1 MLLRPPRSTRT
12 DTLFPYTTL
21 FRSGRVGHQRE
32 LDRLEH
38 RLVLRGIEHGGIGPR
53 ALDARPDAKDPA
65 RRPSVDSRP
74 DPRIADHRPTP
85 EPRRVRRGAHDAE
98 RQRVEDDQ
106 ATDSPTPG
114 AHPPIHVYSASTEQ
128 CKDGKEWGKK

>member
-74 DPRIADHRPTP
+74 DPRIADHRLTP
-85 EPRRVRRGAHDAE
+85 DQRRDRRGAPE
-98 RQRVEDDQ
+98 GRKRV
-106 ATDSPTPG
+106 
-114 AHPPIHVYSASTEQ
+114 V
-128 CKDGKEWGKK
+128 